1 MLKKNCWEA
10 TNCGRKAGG
19 RKAAESGI
27 CPASLETA
35 VDGLNDGKN
44 GGRVCWA
51 IPGTLCDGEIQYFET
66 QKWGKCRRCTF
77 FWKVH
82 REERAN
88 YAGVA
93 CIMERLILR
102 FRLAKRAGTGISAGM
117 ILS

>member
-10 TNCGRKAGG
+10 TNCGRETGG
-19 RKAAESGI
+19 KNVDELGI
-27 CPASLETA
+27 CPASRETA

-51 IPGTLCDGEIQYFET
+51 VPGTLCDGEVQYFET
-66 QKWGKCRRCTF
+66 QKWGKCRRCAF

-93 CIMERLILR
+93 RIMERLLVR
-102 FRLAKRAGTGISAGM
+102 SRSLKPAGSCIIAS
-117 ILS
+117 IF